1 MQENTQTLENAVQ
14 QEAIKDGQP
23 FCVHGRDVAVRPELP
38 RKAFLGPAQGYSDLF
53 RCPAVELPRRFPL
66 SDSLQTP
73 SRFTSFFPLETAA
86 APTGLF
92 SLQIPFP
99 RAGEGSHFLIL
110 IL

>member
-1 MQENTQTLENAVQ
+1 MR

-23 FCVHGRDVAVRPELP
+23 FCAHGRDVAMGPELP

-53 RCPAVELPRRFPL
+53 LCPAVELPRRLPL
-66 SDSLQTP
+66 SDSLQIP

-92 SLQIPFP
+92 SLQLASP
-99 RAGEGSHFLIL
+99 RAGEGSYFLIL